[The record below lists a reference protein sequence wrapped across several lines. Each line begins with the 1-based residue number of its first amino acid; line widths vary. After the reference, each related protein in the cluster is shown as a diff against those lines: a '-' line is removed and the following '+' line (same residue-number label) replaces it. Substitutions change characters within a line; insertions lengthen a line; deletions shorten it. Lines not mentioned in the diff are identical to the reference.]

1 MALLGDNIRM
11 YRERKRM
18 TQAELAEY
26 CGVTPS
32 VVSQYESN
40 GKVPN
45 FLLGMKIAK
54 LLDVTGEEL
63 INGKEKQNN
72 E

>member
-1 MALLGDNIRM
+1 MAYLGDNIKHF
-11 YRERKRM
+11 RESKRM

-40 GKVPN
+40 GKIPN
-45 FLLGMKIAK
+45 FILGMKIAQLLGVSAEK
-54 LLDVTGEEL
+54 LLKGEETD
-63 INGKEKQNN
+63 K
-72 E
+72 

>member
-1 MALLGDNIRM
+1 MAYLGDNIKHF
-11 YRERKRM
+11 RELKRM

-40 GKVPN
+40 GKIPN
-45 FLLGMKIAK
+45 FILGMKIAQLLGVSAEK
-54 LLDVTGEEL
+54 LLKGE
-63 INGKEKQNN
+63 
-72 E
+72 

>member
-1 MALLGDNIRM
+1 MAYLGDNIKHF
-11 YRERKRM
+11 RERKRM

-40 GKVPN
+40 GKIPN
-45 FLLGMKIAK
+45 FILGMKIAQLLGVSAEK
-54 LLDVTGEEL
+54 LMKGEEAD
-63 INGKEKQNN
+63 E
-72 E
+72 